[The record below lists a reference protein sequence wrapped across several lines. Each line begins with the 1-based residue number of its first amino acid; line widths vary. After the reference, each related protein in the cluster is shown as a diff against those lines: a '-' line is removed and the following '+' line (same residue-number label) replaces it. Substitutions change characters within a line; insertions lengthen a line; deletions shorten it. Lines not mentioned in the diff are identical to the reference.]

1 MKQRKKVVVT
11 GGAGFIGSHL
21 AEELVRRGCN
31 VTIVDDLSTGKME
44 NLASLLETESV
55 DFVQGSITDLPLLQ
69 ELFQGVDYIFHQ
81 AAIASVF
88 QSIEAPLVSHDVNL
102 SGTLKV
108 LLAAKDNDVRK
119 VIFASSSSVYGDDTA
134 LPQKEDNSP
143 NPQSPYAVSKLAG
156 ECYCR
161 VFQDVYGLPT
171 VCLRY
176 FNVYGP
182 RCEPDSQYA
191 AVIPRFISRVSRG
204 EPPII
209 YGDGEQTRDFV
220 FVNDVVEANIL
231 AAHAD
236 VNGIFNIGSGESIT
250 INQLA
255 KLIISSTGNGLKP
268 IHSESNPGDVR
279 QSLADI
285 FKAKALGYAP
295 RYSLERGLRELCSAL
310 RQSTMSS

>member
-1 MKQRKKVVVT
+1 MKQGKKVVVT

-21 AEELVRRGCN
+21 AEELVKRGYK

-44 NLASLLETESV
+44 NVASLLGTGSLEFFRGSV
-55 DFVQGSITDLPLLQ
+55 TDLSLLQ
-69 ELFQGVDYIFHQ
+69 ELFQGVDYVFHH
-81 AAIASVF
+81 AALPSVP
-88 QSIEAPLVSHDVNL
+88 QSIEAPLASNDVNV

-108 LLAAKDNDVRK
+108 LLAARDNGVRK
-119 VIFASSSSVYGDDTA
+119 VIYASSSSIYSDDAT
-134 LPQKEDNSP
+134 LPQKEDSSP
-143 NPQSPYAVSKLAG
+143 EPQSPYAVSKLAG

-161 VFQDVYGLPT
+161 VFQEVYGLPT

-191 AVIPRFISRVSRG
+191 AVIPRFIRRVSRG

-231 AAHAD
+231 AIRSD
-236 VNGIFNIGSGESIT
+236 FNGIFNIGVGESIT

-255 KLIISSTGNGLKP
+255 EVVINFAGNGLKP
-268 IHSESNPGDVR
+268 IHCEPNPGDVR

-285 FKAKALGYAP
+285 SKAKALGYAP
-295 RYSLERGLRELCSAL
+295 RYSLERGLRELFYS
-310 RQSTMSS
+310 R